1 MELDYFYPKNIISLL
16 INNEDGKIPKIKLY
30 KNFKTSK
37 IIKDIYQKELDLNKE
52 NYDYNT
58 AQSKLLTKE
67 QLEKLKNI
75 KIFSFTKNL
84 KNLIKT
90 PKGWSNAYRKI
101 YEICMDT
108 EFISQN
114 MRNKHSI
121 RHFDLCSSPGSF
133 LYGVNDYIN
142 SKTNIKK
149 YDFYFQSY
157 VSNDDDNYFKD
168 RYSLAKKYP
177 DRFLIKNKGDI
188 SSLEEINYYQEYF
201 KNNKCDIISS
211 DCGLENLLESDYT
224 REKQMTKT
232 FLGQFIAGLV
242 CLKEKGNFVM
252 KYYHFY
258 SPFNISLIYL
268 MGLLFKKVYLVK
280 PSSSRQFTGKEIYIL
295 CIEYKNNL
303 SSKILEDLKNI
314 LLNFKETDINMS
326 ILSYTVIDKEKL
338 NNLEKK
344 LSEYYDFKL
353 NLTINKYK
361 YVDDFIGIDVRDN
374 FEEYLK
380 KKKELFK
387 QSELIE
393 IKYYKEYIKK
403 MNFKKI
409 DYNKIL

>member
-1 MELDYFYPKNIISLL
+1 MNIEYFYPKNIISL
-16 INNEDGKIPKIKLY
+16 IIDNDIFKIPKIKLY

-37 IIKDIYQKELDLNKE
+37 IISDIYQKELDLNKE

-58 AQSKLLTKE
+58 AQAKLLTKY
-67 QLEKLKNI
+67 QIEKLKNI
-75 KIFSFTKNL
+75 KLFSFTKNL
-84 KNLIKT
+84 KNLMKT

-101 YEICMDT
+101 YEICSDT
-108 EFISQN
+108 EFISKN

-133 LYGVNDYIN
+133 LYGVNDYIA

-232 FLGQFIAGLV
+232 FLGQFLAGLV
-242 CLKEKGNFVM
+242 CLAEGGNFVM

-268 MGLLFKKVYLVK
+268 MSLLFKKVYLVK
-280 PSSSRQFTGKEIYIL
+280 PSSSRQFSGKEIYIL
-295 CIEYKNNL
+295 CIDYKNNL

-326 ILSYTVIDKEKL
+326 ILSYTIIDKEKL

-344 LSEYYDFKL
+344 LAEYYDFKL

-361 YVDDFIGIDVRDN
+361 YVDNFIGIDVIDN

-393 IKYYKEYIKK
+393 IKYYKNYIKK

-409 DYNKIL
+409 DYNRIL